1 MQEFEVKVK
10 LNRIDA
16 EIIVNIEAE
25 SVAQAEMKMEEEI
38 LSEIVSLLDYAGY
51 NYEIKQRDDQME
63 KKIMEFLKG
72 IGSEY
77 EPWREDQVMIRKL
90 DQDFDIEIDGVRT
103 FFDGNA
109 TFDTYTLIEVV
120 KYKDDVRIDFR
131 THHGIHQTSFT
142 TIDLDKLEESEWR
155 INGEYYYPLD

>member
-1 MQEFEVKVK
+1 MQNFEAKVK

-25 SVAQAEMKMEEEI
+25 NVEQAEMKMEEEI
-38 LSEIVSLLDYAGY
+38 LSEIVSLLDY
-51 NYEIKQRDDQME
+51 DQME

-77 EPWREDQVMIRKL
+77 EPWREDQVMVRKL
-90 DQDFDIEIDGVRT
+90 DQDFDIEIDGVRM

-109 TFDTYTLIEVV
+109 TFGTYTLIEVV
-120 KYKDDVRIDFR
+120 KYKDNVRIDFR
-131 THHGIHQTSFT
+131 THQGIYQTNFT
-142 TIDLDKLEESEWR
+142 TVDLDKLEGSEWR